1 MRKARLL
8 RLRIAMGV
16 LVALVGMLSFAD
28 FLSHTDD
35 GCAVEVHCLACR
47 AHLTTVT
54 DLVALASHSPGVP
67 EVVAI
72 EWTED
77 LRPVDEGLRL
87 LPPGRAPPVTA

>member
-1 MRKARLL
+1 MRKARLF
-8 RLRIAMGV
+8 RLRIAMGI

-54 DLVALASHSPGVP
+54 DLVALASHSLGAP

-72 EWTED
+72 VSTED
-77 LRPVDEGLRL
+77 QRPIDQGLGL

>member
-16 LVALVGMLSFAD
+16 LVALIGMLSFAD

-54 DLVALASHSPGVP
+54 DLASLASHSMGPR
-67 EVVAI
+67 EVVAV

-77 LRPVDEGLRL
+77 ERPLDESLRL